1 MGVYEAYDTDHMKTK
16 SFNFD
21 VDDPCYYPPIAP
33 DVKDGLLSE
42 DWIFDKPRE
51 GRKAADKLN
60 AIAMAKTHKELER
73 CKEEGVQPAR
83 EFRMVAAGFTV
94 YKARLIWPVYLY
106 AAIGAT
112 FVLQGCYDTPLSTLP
127 TFVAVGAMMYVWY
140 DFYSAALHIVLDH
153 PKHIDLP
160 GIGFASV
167 EFQWHHHIPTD
178 ISGKPFIQVRPHLGG
193 SPLCLWGSATAE
205 SAVFRANNG

>member
-1 MGVYEAYDTDHMKTK
+1 MKTK

-60 AIAMAKTHKELER
+60 EIAIAKTHKELER
-73 CKEEGVQPAR
+73 CTKEGVQPAR

-160 GIGFASV
+160 GIGF
-167 EFQWHHHIPTD
+167 
-178 ISGKPFIQVRPHLGG
+178 GKVLPAHCDQRILLWPGWLAVLHGRPGQSICAARVHM
-193 SPLCLWGSATAE
+193 
-205 SAVFRANNG
+205 